1 MRYSTFT
8 KGRPASAA
16 SWALRIFEAAT
27 ICIAL
32 VICAVLLME
41 RMRRRKSRG
50 LFINQLTRIPDPWNQ
65 TRNHQAWAKAIA
77 ASSPRFFELINCRF
91 HFGCKVRAESFFA
104 RNPAQQFG
112 LSGTQIFRQSE
123 LELLD
128 PIHPHVIDVTVL
140 NRPDHCHLGLDCDRA
155 VL

>member
-1 MRYSTFT
+1 MRYSTCT

-50 LFINQLTRIPDPWNQ
+50 LFINQSSQVPDL
-65 TRNHQAWAKAIA
+65 
-77 ASSPRFFELINCRF
+77 ASSNQNYQALMVRLSPCFLELVD
-91 HFGCKVRAESFFA
+91 GCLHLGSQGCTESFFS
-104 RNPAQQFG
+104 RNFA
-112 LSGTQIFRQSE
+112 E
-123 LELLD
+123 
-128 PIHPHVIDVTVL
+128 
-140 NRPDHCHLGLDCDRA
+140 
-155 VL
+155 